1 MTKLERTPNPHS
13 MDGFLN
19 LNKPLTF
26 TSHDCIAKLRR
37 QLNTKKIGHAGTLD
51 PAASGVLPIAIGRA
65 TRLLQYLTSDKAYK
79 AKIRFGL
86 TTDTD
91 DLQGT
96 VLTTTP
102 ATHLTLEDIQP
113 HLAAF
118 QGTITQIPPSYSAIQ
133 VDGKRLYDLA
143 RSGQSV
149 TAPSRT
155 VTVYAVE
162 VLNWTAGDY
171 PELDLHISC
180 GSGTYI
186 RSIARD
192 LGALLQTG
200 ATLSALERTASSG
213 FSLADSYLLDQ
224 VTIETPLIHPEQVL
238 QHHPKVTLTDAI
250 AQRYCW
256 GQKIALTDLPP
267 LTEPLYRIHRES
279 GEFLG
284 MASLDDEI
292 LRAQMVYEPES
303 RF

>member
-1 MTKLERTPNPHS
+1 

-65 TRLLQYLTSDKAYK
+65 TRLLQYLQSDKAYR

-96 VLTTTP
+96 VLTETP
-102 ATHLTLEDIQP
+102 ASHLKLEAIQP
-113 HLAAF
+113 HLASF
-118 QGTITQIPPSYSAIQ
+118 QGTITQIPPQYSAIQ

-143 RSGQSV
+143 RSGQPV

-155 VTVYAVE
+155 VTIYRIE
-162 VLNWTAGDY
+162 IRHWTPGDQ
-171 PELDLHISC
+171 PELDLEIRC

-192 LGALLQTG
+192 LGALLHTG

-224 VTIETPLIHPEQVL
+224 VTLETPLIHPEQVL
-238 QHHPKVTLTDAI
+238 QHHPQLTLTDAM
-250 AQRYCW
+250 AKRYCW

-279 GEFLG
+279 GAFLG
-284 MASLDDEI
+284 MASIDGEI
-292 LRAQMVYEPES
+292 LRPQMVYEPES